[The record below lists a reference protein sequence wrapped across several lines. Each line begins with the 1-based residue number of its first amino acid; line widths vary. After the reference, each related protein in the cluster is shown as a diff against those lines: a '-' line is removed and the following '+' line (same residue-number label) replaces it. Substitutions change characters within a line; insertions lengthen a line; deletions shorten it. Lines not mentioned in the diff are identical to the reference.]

1 MPYTTLAHTCACH
14 SGGNEVFED
23 SRAKDANLGNFLDRK
38 QVLEWSTRLASPA
51 NNQFTGS
58 AVHGTGGPYKF
69 SGVYIH
75 VHVCVLC
82 CVVHGVCCVCL
93 CTQECWRST
102 HRNPLES
109 FKVRPL
115 HRRQAACAHY
125 IGRRVLVLGKEAPQW
140 RETPK
145 GGKEEGRG
153 MT

>member
-38 QVLEWSTRLASPA
+38 QVLEWSTWLASPA

-58 AVHGTGGPYKF
+58 AVHGTGGHYKF

-82 CVVHGVCCVCL
+82 CVAHVCVLCL
-93 CTQECWRST
+93 FMYT
-102 HRNPLES
+102 
-109 FKVRPL
+109 
-115 HRRQAACAHY
+115 
-125 IGRRVLVLGKEAPQW
+125 RVLEEYPPQP
-140 RETPK
+140 T
-145 GGKEEGRG
+145 
-153 MT
+153 